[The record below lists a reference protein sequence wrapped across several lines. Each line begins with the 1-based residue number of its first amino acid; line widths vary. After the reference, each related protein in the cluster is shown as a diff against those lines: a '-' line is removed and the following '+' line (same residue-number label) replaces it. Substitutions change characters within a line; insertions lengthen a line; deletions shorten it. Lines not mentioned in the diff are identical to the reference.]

1 MLDTIKLHVTV
12 NEEQGRFIKN
22 SNITNSL
29 KGLNEK
35 ASSIGWYNLNFMIF
49 SYGFG
54 NDDDDNLN
62 GEKFIDSILDDV
74 FKIVKSITDEYGLT
88 IVITVNGTQHFIP
101 PHCDLKKTRKDIL
114 KSFKWYKELEKIN
127 L

>member
-1 MLDTIKLHVTV
+1 MLDTIKFHVTE
-12 NEEQGRFIKN
+12 NKEQGRFIKN
-22 SNITNSL
+22 STITSAL

-35 ASSIGWYNLNFMIF
+35 ANFIGRYNLNFMDF
-49 SYGFG
+49 SFNFG

-62 GEKFIDSILDDV
+62 GEKFIDNILDDV
-74 FKIVKSITDEYGLT
+74 FKIVKEITDDYGLT
-88 IVITVNGTQHFIP
+88 IVVTVNDTQHFIP
-101 PHCDLKKTRKDIL
+101 PYCDLKKTRKDIL

>member
-1 MLDTIKLHVTV
+1 MIDTIKFHVTE
-12 NEEQGRFIKN
+12 NKEHGRFIKN
-22 SNITNSL
+22 STITSAL

-35 ASSIGWYNLNFMIF
+35 ANFIGRYNLNFMIF

-54 NDDDDNLN
+54 NSVDNNLN

-74 FKIVKSITDEYGLT
+74 FKIVKAITDDYGLT
-88 IVITVNGTQHFIP
+88 IVVTVNDNQHFIP

-114 KSFKWYKELEKIN
+114 KSFKWYEELEKIS